1 MCADGA
7 WTNLDANVACRQAG
21 YSATGMSLLQRS
33 HGHGSF
39 ITTYV
44 IVQEPLHLETL
55 SSVREMVP
63 SNLIT
68 LPALAQRVDWLT
80 VPLIAAQDHVLEV
93 ILRMLG
99 SAAVK
104 VHLLCSIE

>member
-1 MCADGA
+1 M
-7 WTNLDANVACRQAG
+7 
-21 YSATGMSLLQRS
+21 
-33 HGHGSF
+33 
-39 ITTYV
+39 
-44 IVQEPLHLETL
+44 L

-68 LPALAQRVDWLT
+68 LPALAQRVDLRT
-80 VPLIAAQDHVLEV
+80 VPMTATQDHVLEV
-93 ILRMLG
+93 MLRMLG